1 MVSTVSPVV
10 MRDIHETRQGDN
22 APMMIEDV
30 ACAEAS
36 KQASKHSWARVTG
49 VDACDCGPI
58 YRYLTS
64 NRRNVVNMWVLGEVI
79 YREPS
84 ADQNTRA
91 SERPSEL
98 SAPCSARWIL
108 DEYVASMAIVAGLH
122 MSVKL
127 RPNRPPVQLV
137 LTKPSRAESNGCLC
151 VSVCRSAV
159 CPCTLLSVCCESTA
173 T

>member
-1 MVSTVSPVV
+1 M
-10 MRDIHETRQGDN
+10 H
-22 APMMIEDV
+22 
-30 ACAEAS
+30 
-36 KQASKHSWARVTG
+36 
-49 VDACDCGPI
+49 
-58 YRYLTS
+58 
-64 NRRNVVNMWVLGEVI
+64 GEVI

-122 MSVKL
+122 I
-127 RPNRPPVQLV
+127 
-137 LTKPSRAESNGCLC
+137 AESNGCLC